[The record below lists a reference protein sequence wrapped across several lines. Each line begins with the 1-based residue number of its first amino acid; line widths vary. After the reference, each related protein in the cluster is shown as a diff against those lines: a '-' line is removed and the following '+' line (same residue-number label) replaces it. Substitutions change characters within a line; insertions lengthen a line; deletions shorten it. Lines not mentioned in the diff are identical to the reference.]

1 MKKVTKK
8 LYLTRETLVRVQNV
22 NGAMPDNATLPDE
35 NTVASGGP
43 AICYISDC
51 NPCPGTV
58 YAGNGFAVKAAN

>member
-1 MKKVTKK
+1 LKKVTKK
-8 LYLTRETLVRVQNV
+8 LYLTRETLVRLQNV
-22 NGAMPDNATLPDE
+22 NGAMAAAPATLPDE

-58 YAGNGFAVKAAN
+58 YSGDAVALKAN